1 MYTLKALAK
10 HNISFVDSFIDLK
23 VEGWKAYEKAANAY
37 TYGFY
42 ADALTKQTAAVEKFA
57 KFVKEANAKT
67 IDSI

>member
-10 HNISFVDSFIDLK
+10 HNVDFIDSFIDLK

-42 ADALTKQTAAVEKFA
+42 ADTLKKQSEEVEKFA
-57 KFVKEANAKT
+57 KFVKEANKKT
-67 IDSI
+67 LESI